1 MKMTKREFNTTL
13 LVAATAA
20 FGRSAAMAQAVQQSA
35 SGSTKSSSQD
45 LAFRAF
51 RPSPAKSWEEQLV
64 YQRGIE
70 AVIWAMPAVSM
81 AFFRDSAFKAYGIT
95 YHNIIAF
102 SHPAQPR
109 HELLTSNAQ
118 VPYVFTFFDLRD
130 GPIVMDVPASNDK
143 SLLYGQVVDA
153 WQVSIA
159 DIGPSGADK
168 GTGGRYGQGERLTDA
183 QIAGVVFVA
192 NQAEIAA
199 GESALRRTQSRS
211 VQALA
216 RRIVAEHGQV
226 NQEIIALTQRLA
238 ATLQRSAT
246 SDALTNQSVDDLA
259 RLNEVETR
267 GFDEAYLDREVTYLQ
282 QLVNTVDT
290 FIRSATSAELKM
302 LLVRFRPFFILH
314 LDQAQRLS
322 LAIGT
327 PEIGR

>member
-1 MKMTKREFNTTL
+1 MEARMKAKHTATVL
-13 LVAATAA
+13 LFV
-20 FGRSAAMAQAVQQSA
+20 
-35 SGSTKSSSQD
+35 
-45 LAFRAF
+45 LA
-51 RPSPAKSWEEQLV
+51 
-64 YQRGIE
+64 GI
-70 AVIWAMPAVSM
+70 
-81 AFFRDSAFKAYGIT
+81 
-95 YHNIIAF
+95 
-102 SHPAQPR
+102 SHA
-109 HELLTSNAQ
+109 
-118 VPYVFTFFDLRD
+118 
-130 GPIVMDVPASNDK
+130 
-143 SLLYGQVVDA
+143 
-153 WQVSIA
+153 
-159 DIGPSGADK
+159 
-168 GTGGRYGQGERLTDA
+168 YGQGERLTDA

-267 GFDEAYLDREVTYLQ
+267 GFDEAYLDREVAYLQ

-290 FIRSATSAELKM
+290 FIRSTTSAELKM

-314 LDQAQRLS
+314 LDQAQRLK